1 MPRPTPTPVSRAARC
16 VLALVTALAAA
27 CAGAS
32 SGSPS
37 PGAPTPTPAGS
48 AGGSAPQQ
56 TAARP
61 WSVGTREHVDLWLHG
76 YALLLDDTS
85 TVPLFRRGYRESIR
99 ARRGGVTTRLDA
111 ERDRLRARLATNPSL
126 ALDAQF
132 VVFPFDSWEE
142 LRDGLAAL
150 ARTGGDPRQAR
161 DQQGAA
167 ILAFLAQAF
176 PTAADR
182 EWARIFGEALD
193 DERTRFYHQHWLAEQ
208 RSRSTVLAAADSAWR
223 VALPRLQPL
232 LGGTRQRDGTLLL
245 SLPLGGEGRTSA
257 AAGRNSIVAVGFP
270 APGGDPAEA
279 TYVALHELVGTLVA
293 QAVTD
298 HVSPADRRA
307 GVEARYVSAGQVRG
321 GLIAL
326 QRLAPTY
333 AAGYARYYLREAG
346 RPATNDPAAA
356 LAAAF
361 PLPAAILDA
370 IRSAIDGAQSGI

>member
-1 MPRPTPTPVSRAARC
+1 
-16 VLALVTALAAA
+16 VLALATALAAA
-27 CAGAS
+27 CASAPASGPTAGAPTPAS
-32 SGSPS
+32 SGS
-37 PGAPTPTPAGS
+37 
-48 AGGSAPQQ
+48 AGGAAPP

-61 WSVGTREHVDLWLHG
+61 WAVGTREHVDLWLHG

-99 ARRGGVTTRLDA
+99 ARRAGVTTRLDA

-176 PTAADR
+176 PTAPDR

-208 RSRSTVLAAADSAWR
+208 RSRSTVLAAAESAWR
-223 VALPRLQPL
+223 TALPRLQPL
-232 LGGTRQRDGTLLL
+232 LSGTRQRDGTLLL

-257 AAGRNSIVAVGFP
+257 AAGRNSILTVGFP
-270 APGGDPAEA
+270 TPGGDPAEA
-279 TYVALHELVGTLVA
+279 TYVAVHELVGTLVA

-307 GVEARYVSAGQVRG
+307 GIEARYVSAGQVRA

-346 RPATNDPAAA
+346 RPATNDPVAA
-356 LAAAF
+356 LVAAF
-361 PLPAAILDA
+361 PLPAPILDA
-370 IRSAIDGAQSGI
+370 IRSAIEGAQSGI